1 MFFSLYY
8 VCIKITKITVILAS
22 QNLDVLLS
30 LLCVHTD
37 YKITVILAS
46 LILNVLLSLLCVH
59 KDYKN
64 YSYISF

>member
-1 MFFSLYY
+1 MFFSLCY

-30 LLCVHTD
+30 LLCVH
-37 YKITVILAS
+37 
-46 LILNVLLSLLCVH
+46 

-64 YSYISF
+64 YSYISFSNP